1 MLQKAEAGGRE
12 VARLQHQLASEDHPP
27 YQVEEGHHYPP
38 YEQRQAKGGHY
49 SGRESHQGPW
59 AWHHPSRRAWDR
71 PPEIQRRNLSS
82 DEGDWRHADQLMQGH
97 VNSLLQRSESTSS
110 KEDLERSDDF
120 GAEAPSHAR
129 EPMKSRQQL
138 RIMMREITDTPS
150 PDSQVKDVAV
160 AVTTESKP
168 PQGWSVTA
176 QQPPPPQKA
185 RSPVSTKEAS
195 TEEEQLHSPVDS
207 IATARAAASVATK
220 TAWDASNRG
229 PVSTGRRLYEPEGQ
243 ASAKKF
249 HMYKRIHD
257 KDHNGQDKK
266 PSGSSGNEPADTPT
280 TPGEGKVA
288 LLKGDKESLPSEG
301 EDIAPVQKGGGA
313 QAPDVNAEIEGSK
326 GQKKGS
332 ERNQKAQ
339 QGRGRMPSRGE
350 EAKNNAKQPG
360 DGGRQPHG
368 DLRRSRDRKQQQDNS
383 RHPNEEKRQPPS
395 SVIDPKDANHQ
406 RDSKQTSD
414 DVRRPSVEVMHKDCR
429 SPDQGSK
436 SHRGDSRQSL
446 SDNRVTQD
454 SRPPFGDTR
463 QPRSDESHLRAS
475 RQTQEGTRQ
484 SHNDSKQPHSDTRQT
499 QRDSK
504 QPHSDTRQ
512 PQGNSRQPQ
521 GDSRRSQGDSQQ
533 HQSDSRR
540 PHGDRQPQ
548 GDHSRGPHVDS
559 RQPHGDSR
567 RPHGDSRRPQGG
579 SRQPQGNSRG
589 PQGDVRHTQ
598 GDSGGP
604 RGDGPT
610 QSSLQRSHGDARPIR
625 DDQRQPH
632 GDNSKAARGRRDRG
646 RRDDPRKNQEAWKH
660 ERTDKESPAPE
671 GRATSE
677 QRKEGSHLQV
687 ASEGAD
693 TVEPVTSEESQ
704 KSSTA
709 SGRERLDPH
718 SQHPKEPRARPIQK
732 DDPPRGHRASRDDHQ
747 RPTDHRDKRHE
758 NRHSREPPYQ
768 EIEWEGESKDSLRRG
783 ARQPDRRA
791 PSAAKQEGGRS
802 VQSRGKPKEYPAAA
816 EKPLQS
822 QEAQQTGPVVTEMDT
837 VSVEGSKQD
846 YQQAGRGA
854 RGRGQRG
861 DQDGSR
867 AWPGSREAR
876 QREPRKPGS
885 ASATDSRPPR
895 REGGGRDRSRKE
907 PRHPDAVHEPR
918 PVVRQPETTLD
929 IVKESEGTREVQE
942 VPTTDPAAS
951 IRSHDVAQLYDLSSP
966 QVFVVDQ
973 TEGPDTL
980 LSPVDDGDFT
990 EVVSK
995 REKRDKKEKKEVP
1008 KRFDD
1013 SGSSQQR
1020 GVRKG
1025 GIHGSREEV
1034 PSSRSQVKQG
1044 SHAPPGSRGRGR
1056 HAVDGTR
1063 VPGARAPGGR
1073 GTASQWE
1080 ATYSK
1085 SVSGAQLSPSVVLP
1099 GAEPSTT
1106 LTPLTG
1112 SQVQTMPTPSPGVI
1126 GSGIPS
1132 PTPQNTPRYLFS
1144 GSTGGGMHPLAEG
1157 ERQAD
1162 SGSYTLFSGLSGDVF
1177 HSLVPVSRSDIAQG
1191 QESRNPSAPPPA
1203 APGRILGKAIQ
1214 DTIMQEH
1221 PKAAQQTSGL
1231 KQPQLQQGDGRLVL
1245 QPQATAGFA
1254 EKGCASEVQGQ
1265 PQQSSS
1271 ERPQRP
1277 VQQQEAG
1284 CSAPGRGRGTTA
1296 GRSSGPR
1303 THSSHAPRHPTGS
1316 RGSDRSTTEGR
1327 VCDQFPI
1334 FVARLSTP

>member
-12 VARLQHQLASEDHPP
+12 VARLQHQLASEGHPP
-27 YQVEEGHHYPP
+27 YQIEEGHHYPP
-38 YEQRQAKGGHY
+38 YEQRQTKGGHY

-82 DEGDWRHADQLMQGH
+82 DEGDWRQADQLMQGH
-97 VNSLLQRSESTSS
+97 MNSLLQRSESTSS

-120 GAEAPSHAR
+120 GAEAQSHAR

-185 RSPVSTKEAS
+185 RSPVSAKEAS

-301 EDIAPVQKGGGA
+301 EDIAPVQKSGEA
-313 QAPDVNAEIEGSK
+313 QAPDENAEIEGSK
-326 GQKKGS
+326 SQKKGS

-339 QGRGRMPSRGE
+339 QGRGRMSSRGE
-350 EAKNNAKQPG
+350 EAKTNAKQPG
-360 DGGRQPHG
+360 DGGRQHHG
-368 DLRRSRDRKQQQDNS
+368 DPRRSRDRKQQQDNS
-383 RHPNEEKRQPPS
+383 RHPNEGKRQPLS
-395 SVIDPKDANHQ
+395 GDIDPKDASHQ

-414 DVRRPSVEVMHKDCR
+414 DVRRPSVEAMHEVCR
-429 SPDQGSK
+429 SPDRGSK

-454 SRPPFGDTR
+454 SRPPCGDTR
-463 QPRSDESHLRAS
+463 QPRSDESHLRTS
-475 RQTQEGTRQ
+475 KQTQEGTRQ

-512 PQGNSRQPQ
+512 TQ
-521 GDSRRSQGDSQQ
+521 GDSRRSQGDLQQ
-533 HQSDSRR
+533 RQSDSRR

-548 GDHSRGPHVDS
+548 GDHSRGAHVDS
-559 RQPHGDSR
+559 RRPHGDSR
-567 RPHGDSRRPQGG
+567 RPQGDSRRPQGG

-589 PQGDVRHTQ
+589 PQGDIRHTQ

-604 RGDGPT
+604 RGDGST
-610 QSSLQRSHGDARPIR
+610 QNSLQQSHGDARPVR
-625 DDQRQPH
+625 DDQRQPR
-632 GDNSKAARGRRDRG
+632 GDNSKAARGRKDRG

-660 ERTDKESPAPE
+660 EHTDKESPAPE

-677 QRKEGSHLQV
+677 QKKEGSHLQV
-687 ASEGAD
+687 ASEGVD

-704 KSSTA
+704 KASTA

-718 SQHPKEPRARPIQK
+718 SQHPKEPRARPLQR
-732 DDPPRGHRASRDDHQ
+732 DDPPRGPRASRDDHQ
-747 RPTDHRDKRHE
+747 RPTERRDRRRE
-758 NRHSREPPYQ
+758 NKHSREPPYQ
-768 EIEWEGESKDSLRRG
+768 EIEWEGESKNFLRRG
-783 ARQPDRRA
+783 ARQPERQA
-791 PSAAKQEGGRS
+791 PLAPKQEGGRS
-802 VQSRGKPKEYPAAA
+802 VQSRGKPREYPAAA
-816 EKPLQS
+816 DKPVQS
-822 QEAQQTGPVVTEMDT
+822 QEAQQTGTVVAEINT

-846 YQQAGRGA
+846 CQQAGRGA

-876 QREPRKPGS
+876 QREPRRPGIT
-885 ASATDSRPPR
+885 SATDSRPPR
-895 REGGGRDRSRKE
+895 REGGGRDRSRRE
-907 PRHPDAVHEPR
+907 PWHPDAVHEPR
-918 PVVRQPETTLD
+918 PVVRQSETTLD
-929 IVKESEGTREVQE
+929 IIKESEGTREVQE
-942 VPTTDPAAS
+942 VPMTDPTAS
-951 IRSHDVAQLYDLSSP
+951 ARSHDVAQLYDLTSP

-1013 SGSSQQR
+1013 SGSSGQQR

-1063 VPGARAPGGR
+1063 VPGARAAGGR
-1073 GTASQWE
+1073 GTVSQWE

-1085 SVSGAQLSPSVVLP
+1085 SVSGAQLSPSLVIP
-1099 GAEPSTT
+1099 GAEPSTS
-1106 LTPLTG
+1106 LTPLSG
-1112 SQVQTMPTPSPGVI
+1112 SQVQIMPTPSPGVI

-1132 PTPQNTPRYLFS
+1132 PTPQNTQNLFA

-1162 SGSYTLFSGLSGDVF
+1162 SGSYSLFSGLSGDVF
-1177 HSLVPVSRSDIAQG
+1177 HSVVPGSRSDIAQG
-1191 QESRNPSAPPPA
+1191 QQSRNTSAQPPA

-1245 QPQATAGFA
+1245 QPQATGGFA

-1265 PQQSSS
+1265 PQQSLS

-1284 CSAPGRGRGTTA
+1284 CSAPGRGRGIAA

-1303 THSSHAPRHPTGS
+1303 THYSQAPRHLTGS
-1316 RGSDRSTTEGR
+1316 RGSDRGTTEGR
-1327 VCDQFPI
+1327 VRDQFSTS
-1334 FVARLSTP
+1334 VARLSTP